1 MAVTMMKAKK
11 LLKRITAER
20 VMPVPFVILI
30 AIACLVISSYVLA
43 SWLMRPIGDDYNSI
57 LAYHIDASWW
67 RILPDT
73 VFSSG
78 GRYGQTLVSVIWY
91 GALGQTGLRLTGFVS
106 VGLFITASY
115 LAILAWQ
122 KGKKS
127 TLSHKYA
134 LGGAALFFTFYTMIS
149 VTFPWIRGHV
159 DNSFQDFLWLPGFIT
174 YTLPLELL
182 VILAA
187 TVVLLPEAT
196 KLKVKWL
203 VVIGLLSVFAGT
215 FSEIVP
221 AAYTEFIAIIAI
233 YHLIKHR
240 LKIKQLIRERIR
252 SYIPFLTIEAGLLI
266 GLVLNFLSPGTAQ
279 RRAIFEQAT
288 TSEIIK
294 QSFRSSKDYLSTYML
309 GDTATNHTGI
319 WFTIISSIALGLLV
333 ISVLKLRKNWQ
344 LVKQAALLSGFFGVM
359 ALSALFISFAIVFKG
374 YGISPYTYL
383 APRFEIIYNIW
394 FSLFFVMLGILIAAI
409 LSVIA
414 TQRRNTY
421 IVPVAYILVSLFI
434 IVSLP
439 RVIQQISTRF
449 QTVAVFSANWQNQD
463 IQLRYNAAHHVD
475 RVTVPV
481 VDIGDSYNI
490 RCGTT
495 DNWLGLIKEDY
506 YDIATIC
513 SSPE

>member
-11 LLKRITAER
+11 LLKRITTER
-20 VMPVPFVILI
+20 VLPIPFTILI
-30 AIACLVISSYVLA
+30 AVACLVISSYVLA
-43 SWLMRPIGDDYNSI
+43 SWLMRPIGDDYNS
-57 LAYHIDASWW
+57 LVAYHIDASWW
-67 RILPDT
+67 RILLDT
-73 VFSSG
+73 VLTSG
-78 GRYGQTLVSVIWY
+78 GRYGQTFVSVIWY
-91 GALGQTGLRLTGFVS
+91 GLLGQTGLRLTGLVS
-106 VGLFITASY
+106 VGLFITAAY

-122 KGKKS
+122 KGKKQA
-127 TLSHKYA
+127 LNHKYA
-134 LGGAALFFTFYTMIS
+134 VIGAALFFTFYTMIS

-159 DNSFQDFLWLPGFIT
+159 DNTFQDFLWLPGFIT

-187 TVVLLPEAT
+187 TVVLLPAAT

-221 AAYTEFIAIIAI
+221 AAYTEFLAIIAI
-233 YHLIKHR
+233 YHLIKYR
-240 LKIKQLIRERIR
+240 FKIKQLIRERMR

-266 GLVLNFLSPGTAQ
+266 GLVLNFLSPATSK

-294 QSFRSSKDYLSTYML
+294 QSFKSSREYLSTYMV
-309 GDTATNHTGI
+309 GSSATDHTGI
-319 WFTIISSIALGLLV
+319 WFTIISSVALGLFV
-333 ISVLKLRKNWQ
+333 IAALKLRKNWQ
-344 LVKQAALLSGFFGVM
+344 LVRHIALLSGFFGVM

-394 FSLFFVMLGILIAAI
+394 FSLFFISLGVLVAAI
-409 LSVIA
+409 LVVIA
-414 TQRRNTY
+414 AQRRTVY
-421 IVPVAYILVSLFI
+421 LIPLAYVLVSLCL
-434 IVSLP
+434 VYSVP
-439 RVIQQISTRF
+439 RVLQQMSTRF
-449 QTVAVFSANWQNQD
+449 QAVAVFSANWQNQD
-463 IQLRYNAAHHVD
+463 IQLRESAANHVD
-475 RVTVPV
+475 AVTIPV

-490 RCGTT
+490 RCGTA

-506 YDIATIC
+506 YDIPTIC
-513 SSPE
+513 SIAE

>member
-1 MAVTMMKAKK
+1 MAVTMIKAKK
-11 LLKRITAER
+11 LLKRITTER
-20 VMPVPFVILI
+20 VLPIPFSILI
-30 AIACLVISSYVLA
+30 AVACLVISSYILS

-73 VFSSG
+73 VISSG

-91 GALGQTGLRLTGFVS
+91 GILGQAGLRLTGLVS
-106 VGLFITASY
+106 VGLFITAAY

-122 KGKKS
+122 KGKKQL
-127 TLSHKYA
+127 LSHKYA
-134 LGGAALFFTFYTMIS
+134 LAGAALFFTFYTTIS
-149 VTFPWIRGHV
+149 ITFPWIRGHV
-159 DNSFQDFLWLPGFIT
+159 DNTFQDFLWLPGFIT

-182 VILAA
+182 AILVA
-187 TVVLLPEAT
+187 TVVLLPEVT

-203 VVIGLLSVFAGT
+203 VIVGLLAVFTGT

-240 LKIKQLIRERIR
+240 FKIKQLIRQRIR
-252 SYIPFLTIEAGLLI
+252 SYLPFLTIEAGLLI
-266 GLVLNFLSPGTAQ
+266 GLVLNFLSPATSK

-294 QSFRSSKDYLSTYML
+294 QAFKSSRDYLSTYMF
-309 GDTATNHTGI
+309 GGSATDHNGI
-319 WFTIISSIALGLLV
+319 WFTIISSVALGLFA
-333 ISVLKLRKNWQ
+333 ITVLKLRKNWQ
-344 LVKQAALLSGFFGVM
+344 LVKQTALLAGFFGVM

-394 FSLFFVMLGILIAAI
+394 FSLFFIAIGMLIAA
-409 LSVIA
+409 LLAVIA

-421 IVPVAYILVSLFI
+421 VIPVAYVLVSLCLLF
-434 IVSLP
+434 SLP
-439 RVIQQISTRF
+439 RVVQQISTRF

-463 IQLRYNAAHHVD
+463 IQLREGAANHVQA
-475 RVTVPV
+475 VTVPV

-490 RCGTT
+490 RCDSA
-495 DNWLGLIKEDY
+495 DNWLGLVKEDY
-506 YDIATIC
+506 YDIPKIC
-513 SSPE
+513 GVAE